1 MESFHTNCNVYFS
14 TLLSKKLEPIPVN
27 YLTGQ
32 IGEFVNI
39 CLWQANIKGFVD
51 LQFRVVEERVK
62 TQNLLGFFI
71 CLFN

>member
-1 MESFHTNCNVYFS
+1 
-14 TLLSKKLEPIPVN
+14 LSKKLEPIPVN

-39 CLWQANIKGFVD
+39 CLWRANVKGFVD

-62 TQNLLGFFI
+62 TQN
-71 CLFN
+71 